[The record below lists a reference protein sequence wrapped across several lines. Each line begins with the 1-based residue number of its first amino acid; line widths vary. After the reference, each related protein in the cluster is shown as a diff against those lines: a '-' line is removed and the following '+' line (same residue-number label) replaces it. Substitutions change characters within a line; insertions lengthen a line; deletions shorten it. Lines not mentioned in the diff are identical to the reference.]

1 MRPRAL
7 AGAGATAL
15 GAVTAVAA
23 LVIGTAAGAASPSTA
38 IEYVPSSAYG
48 IAAEGP
54 VPIDPT
60 PHVES
65 TDGSRQ
71 ENSALTVPENPL
83 VSLEVAKV
91 VADESSASAELL
103 NLALA
108 PGAELPDQLSALNE
122 PLQQLMSGLQPACE
136 AENPAKPVTD
146 ALGEVLPSE
155 IVEQLDPQQLCASIT
170 TAETPALVS
179 IELVKVACDEKSGSV
194 EIANVALLGQQV
206 AIPPLENETPI
217 LPENPL
223 VTITANKQTSNKDG
237 SFTVVGLEIDLGG
250 GTEVITLGSATCG
263 FAETT
268 TLPPPPPPPTPV
280 TTGLPVTG

>member
-15 GAVTAVAA
+15 GAVTAIAA
-23 LVIGTAAGAASPSTA
+23 LVIGTTAGYAET
-38 IEYVPSSAYG
+38 VPSSAYG

-54 VPIDPT
+54 VPIEPT
-60 PHVES
+60 PYVES

-71 ENSALTVPENPL
+71 ENSALTLPENPL
-83 VSLEVAKV
+83 IALDVAKV
-91 VADESSASAELL
+91 VAEEEAASAQLL

-108 PGAELPDQLSALNE
+108 PGAELPSQLSALNE

-136 AENPAKPVTD
+136 AENPAEPVTD

-155 IVEQLDPQQLCASIT
+155 IVEQIDPQTLCASIT
-170 TAETPALVS
+170 TAETPALVT
-179 IELVKVACDEKSGSV
+179 IELVKVSCDADSGSV

-223 VTITANKQTSNKDG
+223 VTITANKQTSNDDG
-237 SFTVVGLEIDLGG
+237 SFTVTGLEIDLGG

-263 FAETT
+263 FHEPDENKPTA
-268 TLPPPPPPPTPV
+268 PPPTPV

>member
-15 GAVTAVAA
+15 GAVTAIAA
-23 LVIGTAAGAASPSTA
+23 LVIGTTAGYAET
-38 IEYVPSSAYG
+38 VPSSAYG

-54 VPIDPT
+54 VPIEPT
-60 PHVES
+60 PYVES

-71 ENSALTVPENPL
+71 ENSALTLPENPL

-91 VADESSASAELL
+91 VADEEAASAELL
-103 NLALA
+103 NLGLV
-108 PGAELPDQLSALNE
+108 PGAELPEQLSALNE
-122 PLQQLMSGLQPACE
+122 PLQQLTSGLEPACE
-136 AENPAKPVTD
+136 AENPANDVND
-146 ALGEVLPSE
+146 AIDDLLGGG
-155 IVEQLDPQQLCASIT
+155 IGDQLDPQQLCDSIT
-170 TAETPALVS
+170 ATEMPALVS
-179 IELVKVACDEKSGSV
+179 IELVKVACDATSGSV

-206 AIPPLENETPI
+206 QIPPLEEETPI

-223 VTITANKQTSNKDG
+223 VTITANKQTTHDDG
-237 SFTVVGLEIDLGG
+237 SFTVVGLEIDLGD

-263 FAETT
+263 FNKPDEPEKPTA
-268 TLPPPPPPPTPV
+268 PPPTPV

>member
-15 GAVTAVAA
+15 GAVTAIAA
-23 LVIGTAAGAASPSTA
+23 IVIGTAAGAASPEAET
-38 IEYVPSSAYG
+38 EYVPSSAYG

-71 ENSALTVPENPL
+71 ENSVLTVPENPL

-103 NLALA
+103 NLGLV
-108 PGAELPDQLSALNE
+108 PGAELPEQLAALNE
-122 PLQQLMSGLQPACE
+122 PLQQLMSGLEPACE
-136 AENPAKPVTD
+136 AENPAEPVTE
-146 ALGEVLPSE
+146 ALSDVLPSE
-155 IVEQLDPQQLCASIT
+155 IVEQIDPQTLCASIT
-170 TAETPALVS
+170 TAETPALVT
-179 IELVKVACDEKSGSV
+179 IELVKVSCDAKSGSV
-194 EIANVALLGQQV
+194 EIANVSLLGQQV

-223 VTITANKQTSNKDG
+223 VTITANKQTTNDDG

-250 GTEVITLGSATCG
+250 GAEVITLGAATCG
-263 FAETT
+263 FSETT
-268 TLPPPPPPPTPV
+268 TPPPPPPPTPV

>member
-15 GAVTAVAA
+15 GAVTAIAA
-23 LVIGTAAGAASPSTA
+23 LVIGTTAGYAET
-38 IEYVPSSAYG
+38 VPSSAYG

-54 VPIDPT
+54 VPIEPT
-60 PHVES
+60 PYVES
-65 TDGSRQ
+65 TDGSKQ
-71 ENSALTVPENPL
+71 ENSALTLPDNPL

-91 VADESSASAELL
+91 TAAEESASAELL
-103 NLALA
+103 NVGLV
-108 PGAELPDQLSALNE
+108 PGAELPEQLSALNE
-122 PLQQLMSGLQPACE
+122 PLQQLMAGLQPACD
-136 AENPAKPVTD
+136 AENPAEPVTE
-146 ALGEVLPSE
+146 ALSDVLPAE
-155 IVEQLDPQQLCASIT
+155 IVDQLDPQTLCASIT
-170 TAETPALVS
+170 TAETPALVT
-179 IELVKVACDEKSGSV
+179 IELVHVACDADSGSV

-206 AIPPLENETPI
+206 AIPPLEDETPI

-223 VTITANKQTSNKDG
+223 VTITANKQTSNDDG

-263 FAETT
+263 FHEPETDKPT
-268 TLPPPPPPPTPV
+268 APPPTPV